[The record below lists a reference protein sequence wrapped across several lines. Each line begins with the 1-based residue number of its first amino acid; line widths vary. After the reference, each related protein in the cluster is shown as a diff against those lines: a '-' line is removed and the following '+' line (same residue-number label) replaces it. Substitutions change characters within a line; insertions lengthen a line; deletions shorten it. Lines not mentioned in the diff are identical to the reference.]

1 MTIEK
6 SIFVNCVWLILLSSY
21 HIQMTLKSSTD
32 ETATIPP
39 LVVPVLAACFMLE
52 IASSTLFSS
61 TIDITIVLVEY
72 AILIYLP

>member
-1 MTIEK
+1 
-6 SIFVNCVWLILLSSY
+6 
-21 HIQMTLKSSTD
+21 
-32 ETATIPP
+32 
-39 LVVPVLAACFMLE
+39 MLE